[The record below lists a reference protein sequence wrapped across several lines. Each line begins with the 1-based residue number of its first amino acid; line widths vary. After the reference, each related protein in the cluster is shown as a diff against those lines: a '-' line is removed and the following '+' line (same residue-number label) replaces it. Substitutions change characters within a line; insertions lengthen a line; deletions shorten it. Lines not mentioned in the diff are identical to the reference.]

1 MADVAESK
9 VTGIIKI
16 LNVLE
21 DDLDS
26 LTGKVGDMKK
36 QLNVKTLSEIDTLLG
51 KTREMAT
58 KEAEVLINTSKEKA
72 NTESA
77 KIAQKGDSK
86 LAEIESNVNS
96 NFDDMVKHVVWCGK
110 NVRISADTPIL
121 FENKVIA
128 VGKAIL
134 SSEMISDFN
143 RGVAIKVRDSLKS
156 RKEEIVV

>member
-9 VTGIIKI
+9 VTGIIKT
-16 LNVLE
+16 LNGLE

-36 QLNVKTLSEIDTLLG
+36 QLNVKTLSEIDTLLE

-58 KEAEVLINTSKEKA
+58 KEAEVIINAAKEKA

-77 KIAQKGDSK
+77 KIAQDGESK

-96 NFDDMVKHVVWCGK
+96 NFDDMVKHVV
-110 NVRISADTPIL
+110 STIL
-121 FENKVIA
+121 
-128 VGKAIL
+128 KA
-134 SSEMISDFN
+134 
-143 RGVAIKVRDSLKS
+143 
-156 RKEEIVV
+156 